1 MNNKIGSDLKGLFAF
16 HLLATAIT
24 GLLGML
30 YPSFIIRISGL
41 DPNSIPVMQ
50 QAGGLA
56 AGFAVGAFFAL
67 RAETWDQVR
76 VFVAAAI
83 AANALSLLGA
93 IYYVI
98 ILGVVTTGLVILLVV
113 FTILTAG
120 YLYAWRKYD
129 RVTATVAVKSA

>member
-50 QAGGLA
+50 QARGLDD
-56 AGFAVGAFFAL
+56 GFAVGAFFAL

-76 VFVAAAI
+76 VFVAAAS

-129 RVTATVAVKSA
+129 HVISNVAVKSA

>member
-1 MNNKIGSDLKGLFAF
+1 MNNRIGSDLRALFAF
-16 HLLATAIT
+16 YLLATAVT

-30 YPSFIIRISGL
+30 YPSFIIRVSGL

-56 AGFAVGAFFAL
+56 AGLAVGAFLAM
-67 RAETWDQVR
+67 RAEIWDQVR
-76 VFVAAAI
+76 VYTAAALV
-83 AANALSLLGA
+83 ANALSLLGA

-113 FTILTAG
+113 FTILTVG
-120 YLYAWRKYD
+120 FIYAWRKYD
-129 RVTATVAVKSA
+129 RAATVAIKSA